1 MIWKSA
7 VRRWSF
13 VAVAAL
19 YALLLFGRLTAQNT
33 ITEKAP
39 AYLQG
44 LPVIRNYPPE
54 VYAAHNQNWAAVQ
67 DRRGVMYFGNSYGV
81 LEYDGVSWRLIK
93 LGGRRIA
100 RSLAIDAGERI
111 FVGGY
116 GDLGYLAPDEKGQL
130 KFVSL
135 MPEMEERHRNFTDVW
150 QTISTPDGVYFLS
163 SQYIFRWD
171 GRKMHTIR
179 AESAFQSAYYI
190 YNQLFVFQTDKP
202 VRHLVSNAL
211 KPVPAAASFSASD
224 ITAMIPLQEQQERNM
239 LIATRGRGIFQY
251 DGQSAPTPFLT
262 EAQSLLAEG
271 QVFSAIALSHGRYAF
286 GTMLRGVVITDARGR
301 LLQHLN
307 KASGLLDDAV
317 LCLYE
322 DRQQGLWTGLQTGIA
337 RAETGASL
345 SYFREREGMEGSIWD
360 MARHEG
366 RLWLATIMGLYY
378 LDDSP
383 AVVRTPQRI
392 RRMPGVSPQCW
403 SLAPFGSSLLAAA
416 FDGIYEIK
424 NGQSRLIFKEFSFAV
439 HRSQQDSNRLF
450 VGLRSGVKTLYYT
463 NGQWKDEGR
472 LEGVEHEIRH
482 FYEAP
487 DGRLWLIGYFEGPVL
502 ADFSKGFSSQAPLK
516 RYDTKHGLP
525 PADRII
531 GFPTDRGLRF
541 ATLQG
546 VFAFDE
552 ARQRFYRDSTL
563 VEGLSDPALPLFH
576 AARAPE
582 GHLWLTADNNA
593 QSGMALWR
601 ADGKYEWRPNI
612 LPRIAAMQ
620 VFTVYPDPQQPGIV
634 WIGGTDELVRH
645 DAAIPARTAAAYPAL
660 IREMTLNGDS
670 LLYAGTGAFPGG
682 IQKMRH
688 SRHSLRFRYAAPGF
702 DDETKTVYQ
711 YQLEGY
717 DDDWSDWS
725 AETYK
730 DYTGIPAGLYRFRV
744 RAKNLYD
751 LVGEAAEFEFRV
763 LPPFY
768 LSVWAWLC
776 YALLFAGLVWLIWK
790 LQMKQVEKRHIL
802 KIKQLEFEKLKE
814 LDQLKSRFFA
824 DISHEFRTP
833 LTLILGPL
841 EQLSGEE
848 KRPAIVRHYQVME
861 SNARRLLRLINQLLD
876 LSRLEAGKMQLD
888 MREAD
893 VLPLLKGCAF
903 AFESL
908 SMSKNIRLQVQC
920 DIPGAVLPFDRDK
933 MEQVF
938 TNLISNALKFTP
950 EGGAVQV
957 RAFEAAQKSVLR
969 IEVSD
974 TGVGIAEEQLP
985 LVFER
990 FFQSDATSRL
1000 HASGSGIG
1008 LALTKELTQ
1017 LHGGHIGV
1025 DSRPGQGSVFFIELP
1040 VRSFTAE
1047 EAASEKPVSA
1057 VETLLP
1063 PSLPTESGTPEL
1075 NAENTLLLVEDNPD
1089 MRVFIRDILADKFR
1103 VIEAADGQEGLEKA
1117 LEHIPDLIV
1126 SDVMMPRM
1134 DGLELCDAL
1143 KNDERSSHIPIVLL
1157 TAKADLDSRIAGLRR
1172 GADDYLA
1179 KPFHREELL
1188 LRAGNLL
1195 LQRQRL
1201 RERYASLEPL
1211 PAAVPDPGIE
1221 IEDAFLLKIR
1231 HLAEPRLTDADFDID
1246 QLAKLAGM
1254 SRSQMFRKIKALTGK
1269 SPSVFIRDIRLQRAQ
1284 ELLRTTTKNVTEIA
1298 YEVGFSTP
1306 AYFSDAFVEAF
1317 GVRPSQFKA

>member
-1 MIWKSA
+1 
-7 VRRWSF
+7 
-13 VAVAAL
+13 
-19 YALLLFGRLTAQNT
+19 
-33 ITEKAP
+33 
-39 AYLQG
+39 
-44 LPVIRNYPPE
+44 
-54 VYAAHNQNWAAVQ
+54 
-67 DRRGVMYFGNSYGV
+67 
-81 LEYDGVSWRLIK
+81 
-93 LGGRRIA
+93 
-100 RSLAIDAGERI
+100 
-111 FVGGY
+111 
-116 GDLGYLAPDEKGQL
+116 
-130 KFVSL
+130 
-135 MPEMEERHRNFTDVW
+135 
-150 QTISTPDGVYFLS
+150 
-163 SQYIFRWD
+163 
-171 GRKMHTIR
+171 
-179 AESAFQSAYYI
+179 
-190 YNQLFVFQTDKP
+190 
-202 VRHLVSNAL
+202 
-211 KPVPAAASFSASD
+211 
-224 ITAMIPLQEQQERNM
+224 
-239 LIATRGRGIFQY
+239 
-251 DGQSAPTPFLT
+251 
-262 EAQSLLAEG
+262 
-271 QVFSAIALSHGRYAF
+271 
-286 GTMLRGVVITDARGR
+286 
-301 LLQHLN
+301 
-307 KASGLLDDAV
+307 
-317 LCLYE
+317 
-322 DRQQGLWTGLQTGIA
+322 
-337 RAETGASL
+337 
-345 SYFREREGMEGSIWD
+345 
-360 MARHEG
+360 
-366 RLWLATIMGLYY
+366 
-378 LDDSP
+378 
-383 AVVRTPQRI
+383 
-392 RRMPGVSPQCW
+392 
-403 SLAPFGSSLLAAA
+403 
-416 FDGIYEIK
+416 
-424 NGQSRLIFKEFSFAV
+424 
-439 HRSQQDSNRLF
+439 
-450 VGLRSGVKTLYYT
+450 
-463 NGQWKDEGR
+463 
-472 LEGVEHEIRH
+472 
-482 FYEAP
+482 
-487 DGRLWLIGYFEGPVL
+487 
-502 ADFSKGFSSQAPLK
+502 
-516 RYDTKHGLP
+516 
-525 PADRII
+525 
-531 GFPTDRGLRF
+531 
-541 ATLQG
+541 
-546 VFAFDE
+546 
-552 ARQRFYRDSTL
+552 
-563 VEGLSDPALPLFH
+563 
-576 AARAPE
+576 
-582 GHLWLTADNNA
+582 
-593 QSGMALWR
+593 
-601 ADGKYEWRPNI
+601 
-612 LPRIAAMQ
+612 
-620 VFTVYPDPQQPGIV
+620 
-634 WIGGTDELVRH
+634 
-645 DAAIPARTAAAYPAL
+645 
-660 IREMTLNGDS
+660 
-670 LLYAGTGAFPGG
+670 
-682 IQKMRH
+682 
-688 SRHSLRFRYAAPGF
+688 
-702 DDETKTVYQ
+702 
-711 YQLEGY
+711 
-717 DDDWSDWS
+717 SDWS

>member
-116 GDLGYLAPDEKGQL
+116 GDLGYLAPDEKGHQ

-224 ITAMIPLQEQQERNM
+224 ITAMIPLQGQQERNM

-463 NGQWKDEGR
+463 N
-472 LEGVEHEIRH
+472 
-482 FYEAP
+482 
-487 DGRLWLIGYFEGPVL
+487 
-502 ADFSKGFSSQAPLK
+502 
-516 RYDTKHGLP
+516 
-525 PADRII
+525 
-531 GFPTDRGLRF
+531 
-541 ATLQG
+541 
-546 VFAFDE
+546 
-552 ARQRFYRDSTL
+552 
-563 VEGLSDPALPLFH
+563 
-576 AARAPE
+576 
-582 GHLWLTADNNA
+582 
-593 QSGMALWR
+593 
-601 ADGKYEWRPNI
+601 
-612 LPRIAAMQ
+612 
-620 VFTVYPDPQQPGIV
+620 
-634 WIGGTDELVRH
+634 
-645 DAAIPARTAAAYPAL
+645 
-660 IREMTLNGDS
+660 
-670 LLYAGTGAFPGG
+670 
-682 IQKMRH
+682 
-688 SRHSLRFRYAAPGF
+688 
-702 DDETKTVYQ
+702 
-711 YQLEGY
+711 
-717 DDDWSDWS
+717 
-725 AETYK
+725 
-730 DYTGIPAGLYRFRV
+730 
-744 RAKNLYD
+744 
-751 LVGEAAEFEFRV
+751 
-763 LPPFY
+763 
-768 LSVWAWLC
+768 
-776 YALLFAGLVWLIWK
+776 
-790 LQMKQVEKRHIL
+790 
-802 KIKQLEFEKLKE
+802 
-814 LDQLKSRFFA
+814 
-824 DISHEFRTP
+824 
-833 LTLILGPL
+833 
-841 EQLSGEE
+841 
-848 KRPAIVRHYQVME
+848 
-861 SNARRLLRLINQLLD
+861 
-876 LSRLEAGKMQLD
+876 
-888 MREAD
+888 
-893 VLPLLKGCAF
+893 
-903 AFESL
+903 
-908 SMSKNIRLQVQC
+908 
-920 DIPGAVLPFDRDK
+920 
-933 MEQVF
+933 
-938 TNLISNALKFTP
+938 
-950 EGGAVQV
+950 
-957 RAFEAAQKSVLR
+957 
-969 IEVSD
+969 
-974 TGVGIAEEQLP
+974 
-985 LVFER
+985 
-990 FFQSDATSRL
+990 
-1000 HASGSGIG
+1000 
-1008 LALTKELTQ
+1008 
-1017 LHGGHIGV
+1017 
-1025 DSRPGQGSVFFIELP
+1025 
-1040 VRSFTAE
+1040 
-1047 EAASEKPVSA
+1047 
-1057 VETLLP
+1057 
-1063 PSLPTESGTPEL
+1063 
-1075 NAENTLLLVEDNPD
+1075 
-1089 MRVFIRDILADKFR
+1089 
-1103 VIEAADGQEGLEKA
+1103 
-1117 LEHIPDLIV
+1117 
-1126 SDVMMPRM
+1126 
-1134 DGLELCDAL
+1134 
-1143 KNDERSSHIPIVLL
+1143 
-1157 TAKADLDSRIAGLRR
+1157 
-1172 GADDYLA
+1172 
-1179 KPFHREELL
+1179 
-1188 LRAGNLL
+1188 
-1195 LQRQRL
+1195 
-1201 RERYASLEPL
+1201 
-1211 PAAVPDPGIE
+1211 
-1221 IEDAFLLKIR
+1221 
-1231 HLAEPRLTDADFDID
+1231 
-1246 QLAKLAGM
+1246 
-1254 SRSQMFRKIKALTGK
+1254 
-1269 SPSVFIRDIRLQRAQ
+1269 
-1284 ELLRTTTKNVTEIA
+1284 
-1298 YEVGFSTP
+1298 
-1306 AYFSDAFVEAF
+1306 
-1317 GVRPSQFKA
+1317 